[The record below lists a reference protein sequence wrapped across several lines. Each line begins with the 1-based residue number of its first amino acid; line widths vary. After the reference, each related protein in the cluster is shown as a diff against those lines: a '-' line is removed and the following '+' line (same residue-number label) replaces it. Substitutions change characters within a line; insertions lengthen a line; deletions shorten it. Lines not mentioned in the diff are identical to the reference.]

1 MSLQEEIGAK
11 PTGAAQKLGNVSNK
25 AAGAP
30 DKVETRLLEKLLA
43 LPLRNLPSKEHD
55 MILTDWLQRKIEVD
69 ELEEYFTPS
78 PTVNLL
84 TGERTVSGPS
94 VPDKVKVMVQSM
106 QDGDELWEFS
116 TPDEF
121 WESMCGRKGVALLRG
136 RKIIDATVTFMN

>member
-1 MSLQEEIGAK
+1 
-11 PTGAAQKLGNVSNK
+11 
-25 AAGAP
+25 
-30 DKVETRLLEKLLA
+30 
-43 LPLRNLPSKEHD
+43 